1 MAQLTWR
8 NVDAPNLSSGQNGVL
23 ATTSLLGNASD
34 ALSRVLAQF
43 GQAQTDQANNAALQN
58 AMQINDP
65 QAYAAA
71 LANGSVLNGIDASK
85 IDARTLA
92 ALQGRSADL
101 IQNAANQQA
110 LDYRNYEFDRNK
122 TQNANTDAA
131 APVMAQIQQAFASG
145 NTRAAQQ
152 LAQDNA
158 DVIGRLTPDQQSAL
172 FRNGLSFT
180 GANINN
186 NTNQFGLDVAQE
198 NRGETRDVAAAAN
211 RVNQLALTPDD
222 KQYYYNQEAKNLN
235 PNEQAALARQL
246 GITAAGSTGGSVS
259 GSGTATGIMTGGAQL
274 PSSIKTAGDFVD
286 NKSSILNGN
295 GGKGTATGLYQIT
308 SDTMKQF
315 GQQALGDGW
324 RDADI
329 RDASVQDK
337 VGAAIWDSVKDSPSG
352 MQGRWA
358 SITPADAQ
366 AWKGKSWDDVKGI
379 IAQRESG
386 ADLAQY
392 TNQTTNAA
400 NVTNATQLAI
410 GQRNAQNNANS
421 AAPDWLKATTDTSSP
436 AAVAQD
442 MSSGNSAL
450 KGTSANW
457 IANRI
462 EYIRSQSQGR
472 VNAAQAGA
480 ILERSLT
487 PGSESAVGRGA
498 RGLGALLGIAN
509 SAADNGMVFD
519 ENMAA
524 KLAQDADSGKTAS
537 AVLNNQLIAQTA
549 QQLQVAQQNQQQALA
564 VLQQAQRTAMN
575 GGSVPQARLQQY
587 KDNYDKAAAAVQTLQ
602 KTIPS
607 NPDNI
612 PEQWRPKQA
621 ASKAAETAAQK
632 IARQYGT
639 SF

>member
-1 MAQLTWR
+1 MAALTWR

-34 ALSRVLAQF
+34 ALSRGLAQF
-43 GQAQTDQANNAALQN
+43 GQAQTDQANGAALQN
-58 AMQINDP
+58 AMRINDP
-65 QAYAAA
+65 QAYQTA
-71 LANGSVLNGIDASK
+71 LQNGALLQGVDPSK
-85 IDARTLA
+85 VDARTLA

-101 IQNAANQQA
+101 IQNAASQQA
-110 LDYRNYEFDRNK
+110 LDYRTYQFDRTK
-122 TQNANTDAA
+122 GQDANTDAA
-131 APVMAQIQQAFASG
+131 APIMARIQQAYASG
-145 NTRAAQQ
+145 DTRGAQALEQ
-152 LAQDNA
+152 QNA
-158 DVIGRLTPDQQSAL
+158 DVLGRLTPDQQAAMY
-172 FRNGLSFT
+172 RNGLSFT
-180 GANINN
+180 GSNINN

-198 NRGETRDVAAAAN
+198 NRSESRDVAAAAN
-211 RVNQLALTPDD
+211 RVNQLSLTPDD
-222 KQYYYNQEAKNLN
+222 RQYYYNQEAKGLN

-246 GITAAGSTGGSVS
+246 GITATGSGGGSV
-259 GSGTATGIMTGGAQL
+259 GGTGTATGLMTGGAQL
-274 PSSIKTAGDFVD
+274 PSTIKTAGDFVD
-286 NKSSILNGN
+286 NKGSILSGN

-315 GQQALGDGW
+315 GQQALGDNW

-337 VGAAIWDSVKDSPSG
+337 VGSAIWNSVKDNPTA

-358 SITPADAQ
+358 TITPADAQ
-366 AWKGKSWDDVKGI
+366 AWKGKSWDDVKSI

-400 NVTNATQLAI
+400 NVTGAVQLAV

-487 PGSESAVGRGA
+487 PGSESAIGRGA

-537 AVLNNQLIAQTA
+537 AVLNNQLIAQSA

-575 GGSVPQARLQQY
+575 GGQVPQARLQQY
-587 KDNYDKAAAAVQTLQ
+587 KDNYDKAAATVQALQ
-602 KTIPS
+602 KNITT

-621 ASKAAETAAQK
+621 AQKKAETDAQR